1 MVNEGTQPRWEP
13 PIVRPL
19 YVTLRRAAELLDV
32 PYSKV
37 RGLSFVMEMR
47 YFGDEGGAPRI
58 LLSSIDEF
66 IRLRDEGQDARTVMA
81 ERSGFQG
88 WSPYSHQV
96 YWQPP
101 PPKWRRRRWH

>member
-1 MVNEGTQPRWEP
+1 VVNEGTQPRWEQ

-19 YVTLRRAAELLDV
+19 YVTLGRAAELLDV

-66 IRLRDEGQDARTVMA
+66 IRLRDEGQDARAVMA

-88 WSPYSHQV
+88 WPPSHRQV
-96 YWQPP
+96 YWAP
-101 PPKWRRRRWH
+101 PPKRRRRRWY